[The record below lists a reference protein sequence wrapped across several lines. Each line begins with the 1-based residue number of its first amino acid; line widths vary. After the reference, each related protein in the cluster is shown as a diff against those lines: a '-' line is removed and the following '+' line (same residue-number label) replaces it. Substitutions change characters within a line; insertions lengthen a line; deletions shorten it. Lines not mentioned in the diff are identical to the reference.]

1 MIVDPD
7 ITAID
12 LPKAICRRL
21 AAAVLVIA
29 AVMIAA
35 GCGQFSRP
43 KAETFYAQTKPP
55 KQQEFRWSNG
65 KAPKNLD
72 PARAAAAPET
82 DVVRAIYEG
91 LTDLDA
97 KSLKA
102 IPGVAERWESSPDL
116 KVWTFYLRRDAH
128 WSNGESVTA
137 NDFVRSWKR
146 LADLREKA
154 ANNYLF
160 SNIVGMSRTL
170 ATVANPGEPIDF
182 LGNPVIDNVSPLQQ
196 MSANSNSAPDPKPE
210 VRTDTNTAKPA
221 STPESSPRS
230 EPVPLRFGV
239 EAIDERTLKVEL
251 VSPDKDLPR
260 LVANPIFRPIY
271 GDGTSFDKPAAE
283 RSLVTNGAFRIA
295 DSGGDGLVLERA
307 EHYWNRKAV
316 GLERVRFVPMETA
329 EKALEAYRAGSV
341 DAITNANFEPLALK
355 LLAPYEDFRRT
366 THSALNYYEFNTRS
380 TPFRDRRVREALT
393 IAIDRQRLAEGELEG
408 SVEPA
413 NKFLS
418 LNDNGK
424 FEVTYDVED
433 ARGHLAAAG
442 YPNGEGFPKIRL
454 VINRNNLQQ
463 RIARFV
469 ARMWKQN
476 LNIDTEI
483 IVKEPAEIEAAR
495 ASGDYD
501 LMRRGIV
508 LPTADEL
515 VSLAAIFGT
524 EQMMVPEPTP
534 ETSGEAVKRGK
545 DPNAAPS
552 PSGPNSE
559 AETPA
564 DPAASPVPP
573 AVQRLT
579 EEAVIFELRAIP
591 LYFPKS
597 YAMVKP
603 YVSGFEMNSL
613 DAPSLKEVSIDNDWQ
628 PRPTTGE

>member
-1 MIVDPD
+1 MIADPD
-7 ITAID
+7 IIADHQPRAIRP
-12 LPKAICRRL
+12 LL
-21 AAAVLVIA
+21 AAAIFVIVA
-29 AVMIAA
+29 AMTAA
-35 GCGQFSRP
+35 GCGQLNRP

-82 DVVRAIYEG
+82 DIVRGIYEG

-116 KVWTFYLRRDAH
+116 KTWTFYLRRDAR
-128 WSNGESVTA
+128 WSNGEAVTA

-160 SNIVGMSRTL
+160 SNIVGMARTP
-170 ATVANPGEPIDF
+170 ATVVNPGDPIDF
-182 LGNPVIDNVSPLQQ
+182 LGNPVIDNVSPIQQ
-196 MSANSNSAPDPKPE
+196 MSANSNSVTDPKPE
-210 VRTDTNTAKPA
+210 VKTDANPAKP
-221 STPESSPRS
+221 SPSPGPAPRT

-239 EAIDERTLKVEL
+239 EAVDERTLKVEL
-251 VSPDKDLPR
+251 VSPDRDLPQ
-260 LVANPIFRPIY
+260 LVANPVFRPIY
-271 GDGTSFDKPAAE
+271 GDGSVFDRTGAE
-283 RSLVTNGAFRIA
+283 KLLVTNGAFRVA
-295 DSGGDGLVLERA
+295 ESGTEGLVLERA
-307 EHYWNRKAV
+307 DHYWNRKAV

-380 TPFRDRRVREALT
+380 APFRDRRVREALT

-418 LNDNGK
+418 LNDNRK
-424 FEVTYDVED
+424 FEIAYDVED

-442 YPNGEGFPKIRL
+442 YPDGEGFPKIRL

-476 LNIDTEI
+476 LNIDTDI

-515 VSLAAIFGT
+515 VSLSAIFGT
-524 EQMMVPEPTP
+524 DQMMVPEPTP
-534 ETSGEAVKRGK
+534 DAAAEAGKRGK
-545 DPNAAPS
+545 DPSATPS
-552 PSGPNSE
+552 KSGPGE
-559 AETPA
+559 DIELPA
-564 DPAASPVPP
+564 DPAVSPTPP
-573 AVQRLT
+573 AVQKLT
-579 EEAVIFELRAIP
+579 EEAAIFELRAIP

-628 PRPTTGE
+628 PRSTTGE

>member
-1 MIVDPD
+1 MIADPD
-7 ITAID
+7 TTANLRPTTIRSR
-12 LPKAICRRL
+12 LTVAIF
-21 AAAVLVIA
+21 VIA
-29 AVMIAA
+29 AAMTAA
-35 GCGQFSRP
+35 GCGQLNRP

-82 DVVRAIYEG
+82 DVVRGIYEG

-97 KSLKA
+97 KSLKP
-102 IPGVAERWESSPDL
+102 IPGVAERWESSSDL
-116 KVWTFYLRRDAH
+116 KTWTFYLRRDAR
-128 WSNGESVTA
+128 WSNGETVTA

-146 LADLREKA
+146 LAELREKA

-160 SNIVGMSRTL
+160 GNIVGMARTP
-170 ATVANPGEPIDF
+170 ATVVNPGDPVDF
-182 LGNPVIDNVSPLQQ
+182 LGNPVFDNVSPLQQ
-196 MSANSNSAPDPKPE
+196 MSSNSNSAPETKPE
-210 VRTDTNTAKPA
+210 FKTDAKTAISDA
-221 STPESSPRS
+221 ATETAPRI

-239 EAIDERTLKVEL
+239 EAVDEHTLKVEL
-251 VSPDKDLPR
+251 VSPDKDLPG
-260 LVANPIFRPIY
+260 LVANPVFRPIY
-271 GDGTSFDKPAAE
+271 GDGTAFDRTGAE
-283 RSLVTNGAFRIA
+283 KSLVTNGPFRIA
-295 DSGGDGLVLERA
+295 ESGNDGLVLERA

-393 IAIDRQRLAEGELEG
+393 IAIDRERLAEGELEG

-413 NKFLS
+413 NKFLAIS
-418 LNDNGK
+418 DNGK
-424 FEVTYDVED
+424 FEVAYDVED

-442 YPNGEGFPKIRL
+442 YPNGEGFPKVRL

-476 LNIDTEI
+476 LNIDTDI

-495 ASGDYD
+495 VSGDYD
-501 LMRRGIV
+501 LMRRGVV
-508 LPTADEL
+508 LPAADEL
-515 VSLAAIFGT
+515 ASLAAIFRT
-524 EQMMVPEPTP
+524 DQAILLEPAADT
-534 ETSGEAVKRGK
+534 TADAGKRTK
-545 DPNAAPS
+545 DPSASPS
-552 PSGPNSE
+552 PSGPSAMTE
-559 AETPA
+559 PQPA
-564 DPAASPVPP
+564 PTASPAPQP
-573 AVQRLT
+573 GQMLS
-579 EEAVIFELRAIP
+579 EEAAIFELRAIP

-628 PRPTTGE
+628 PRPATGE